1 MGMRKE
7 MNIWYVVELLED
19 FKSDVKQLL
28 SMVVSNKNALS
39 DLRKDFKRF
48 LNLMEKMT
56 KEENMKTF
64 RKFVSEL
71 EKFNKNAE
79 RMSKE
84 LEEMKDIMK
93 GFSELAE
100 TLKGD

>member
-1 MGMRKE
+1 MGKE
-7 MNIWYVVELLED
+7 PNIWEVFRLLED
-19 FKSDVKQLL
+19 FKNDVKQLL
-28 SMVVSNKNALS
+28 SMIASNKNAVA

-48 LNLMEKMT
+48 LNLMEKMS

-64 RKFVSEL
+64 KKFVNEL

-84 LEEMKDIMK
+84 LEEIKDMMKS
-93 GFSELAE
+93 FSELTE
-100 TLKGD
+100 ELKGD